1 MENILK
7 GVFYCEFDNKQGP
20 VLHFQYP
27 QEFVSSSDFDAISPY
42 LITKPGLCGSVMSI
56 KRRDFTVLGYPVRID
71 SSHYDRNVFL
81 FSVGFYIDSVSD
93 QEPYAQV
100 LRKLGQFL
108 DDAER
113 KLHFISSL
121 GESHYRHNVHAL
133 LRRVHV
139 GLVQSGECVVPAIAG
154 TPATRR

>member
-1 MENILK
+1 
-7 GVFYCEFDNKQGP
+7 
-20 VLHFQYP
+20 
-27 QEFVSSSDFDAISPY
+27 
-42 LITKPGLCGSVMSI
+42 MSI
-56 KRRDFTVLGYPVRID
+56 KRKHFTVIGYPVRID

-81 FSVGFYIDSVSD
+81 FSVGFYIDNEAD

-100 LRKLGQFL
+100 LRKLGRYL

-113 KLHFISSL
+113 KLHFISTL
-121 GESHYRHNVHAL
+121 GESPTRHNVHEL

-154 TPATRR
+154 KSIGRFCLSFLLFSSTYF